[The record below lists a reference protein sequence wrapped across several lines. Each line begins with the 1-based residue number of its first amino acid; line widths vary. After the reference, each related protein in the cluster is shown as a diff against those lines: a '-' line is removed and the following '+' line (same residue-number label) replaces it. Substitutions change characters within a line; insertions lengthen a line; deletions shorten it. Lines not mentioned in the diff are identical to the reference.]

1 MLGFSVVKIFVE
13 PNIDNFRPI
22 KKSALFYSFW
32 TDHLCNRLFVLS
44 SLVYLHLSSQ
54 MSHDHMAHMMNV
66 SSGHATHVNHAS
78 HESMDHSNMDE
89 SMMHSSM
96 DHANMDHGSMNHEGH
111 LAAASE
117 ACGNMG
123 MHGMSVCIIYR

>member
-1 MLGFSVVKIFVE
+1 
-13 PNIDNFRPI
+13 
-22 KKSALFYSFW
+22 
-32 TDHLCNRLFVLS
+32 
-44 SLVYLHLSSQ
+44 

-66 SSGHATHVNHAS
+66 SSGHPTHVNHAS

-96 DHANMDHGSMNHEGH
+96 DHANMDHGSMNHESH
-111 LAAASE
+111 LTAASE

-123 MHGMSVCIIYR
+123 MHGMSVCIIHRYRTLMLTIVYKNFIYRWSSMEDTVKTYYSNRGKSRRSVVS